1 MEEERDETVGMAL
14 EEGMGAR
21 LGLERVER
29 EETDLEEGREGLEGG
44 GGRELVEEER
54 EGA

>member
-1 MEEERDETVGMAL
+1 VDEEREEMVGMAL

-21 LGLERVER
+21 LGLAREER
-29 EETDLEEGREGLEGG
+29 EETDREEGREGLEGG
-44 GGRELVEEER
+44 RRELVEEER

>member
-1 MEEERDETVGMAL
+1 VDEEREEMAGMAL

-21 LGLERVER
+21 FGLAR
-29 EETDLEEGREGLEGG
+29 EESEDADRAEGSDEGLEGG
-44 GGRELVEEER
+44 GRVLMEEER